1 MFPENN
7 EANSNQN
14 NGAGAGGNANQG
26 NDGGNAN
33 QGGGNSQ
40 ENKGGNQGGN
50 QGAGQ
55 GNQNANQGG
64 DQGNN
69 QGGGGEDYKKKFTDS
84 STEAQRLLKLLT
96 DAGIDPKTGKK
107 AEGGNNAGGGNAN
120 GGNQGGAN
128 DQTFF
133 TDADLEAT
141 FPSFATMSDDEKA
154 VLRQVGSFPK
164 MARMVAEMYDKTTF
178 TEQLEVLKADPAN
191 KILSD
196 NEKEFKAYAYKDGNL
211 KLPIEVLVDAFIG
224 KKLREGGGKGGNQN
238 QGDGGKGNQQQRKG
252 MENGSAGA
260 GQGNNS
266 GMVEMTAEAARELR
280 LKDPKKYA
288 KLAAGKK
295 LKIVSA

>member
-1 MFPENN
+1 MFPENT
-7 EANSNQN
+7 NSNQN
-14 NGAGAGGNANQG
+14 QGGNSNQG
-26 NDGGNAN
+26 NDEGKAN

-40 ENKGGNQGGN
+40 GQGGN
-50 QGAGQ
+50 QG
-55 GNQNANQGG
+55 NQGG
-64 DQGNN
+64 QNGGNDGGSNQGNNQGGN

-84 STEAQRLLKLLT
+84 STEAQRLLKILT

-120 GGNQGGAN
+120 QGNQGGAN
-128 DQTFF
+128 DQSFF

-191 KILSD
+191 KLLVD

-224 KKLREGGGKGGNQN
+224 KKLREQGNSGGGNNQN
-238 QGDGGKGNQQQRKG
+238 QGGGKGNQNNRAG

-266 GMVEMTAEAARELR
+266 GMIEMTAEAARELR
-280 LKDPKKYA
+280 QKDPKKYA

-295 LKIVSA
+295 LKIVQG

>member
-1 MFPENN
+1 MFPEN
-7 EANSNQN
+7 EANANQN
-14 NGAGAGGNANQG
+14 QGAGANQG
-26 NDGGNAN
+26 NDAGNAN

-40 ENKGGNQGGN
+40 DKNKGK
-50 QGAGQ
+50 
-55 GNQNANQGG
+55 NQGG
-64 DQGNN
+64 DQGAGGGNAGN
-69 QGGGGEDYKKKFTDS
+69 ANQGSGQGGDQGGGGEDYKKKFTDS
-84 STEAQRLLKLLT
+84 STEAQRLLKILT
-96 DAGIDPKTGKK
+96 DAGIDPKTGKAK
-107 AEGGNNAGGGNAN
+107 EGGNNAGGGNAN
-120 GGNQGGAN
+120 QGNQGGAN
-128 DQTFF
+128 DQSFF

-224 KKLREGGGKGGNQN
+224 KKLREGAAGGGNQN
-238 QGDGGKGNQQQRKG
+238 QGDGKGNQNRAG

-266 GMVEMTAEAARELR
+266 GMIEMTAEAARDLR
-280 LKDPKKYA
+280 MKDPKKYA

-295 LKIVSA
+295 LKIVQG